1 MTEYKAT
8 PHRAKPEV
16 WAAVERWCK
25 NDMGTQNCLLELR
38 DRVKALEA
46 GLTTVSLEL
55 RDRVEALKDA
65 QRPTVTVP
73 ADSLAGRQPWA
84 AMSFRGA
91 MLLPPIDC
99 ADPDLWIAE
108 RIYEM
113 GLADG
118 KNATTGDTAPVTRDR
133 DETGDYL
140 IIHDAPPPVGS
151 LAEQGIKA
159 LGPEPLPETG
169 PTGDTILNK
178 GSIDRHH
185 RICTASAEAR
195 PGGLVEGVAK
205 ALHYAPHPPGNWKPE
220 ARAAI
225 LAVADWFDQQDYHGT
240 AARLRMEVG

>member
-1 MTEYKAT
+1 MTNHKAT
-8 PHRAKPEV
+8 TRQ
-16 WAAVERWCK
+16 WSGIERF
-25 NDMGTQNCLLELR
+25 
-38 DRVKALEA
+38 
-46 GLTTVSLEL
+46 VSCGAYDSCIIEL
-55 RDRVEALKDA
+55 RDRVEALE
-65 QRPTVTVP
+65 
-73 ADSLAGRQPWA
+73 ADQWLRQHAKPK
-84 AMSFRGA
+84 GA
-91 MLLPPIDC
+91 IEAPI
-99 ADPDLWIAE
+99 
-108 RIYEM
+108 
-113 GLADG
+113 
-118 KNATTGDTAPVTRDR
+118 TRDR

-195 PGGLVEGVAK
+195 PGGLVEGVAN

-225 LAVADWFDQQDYHGT
+225 LAVADWFEQHDLHSF
-240 AARLRMEVG
+240 AKLLRQEAQ

>member
-1 MTEYKAT
+1 MTE
-8 PHRAKPEV
+8 HRATTRQ
-16 WAAVERWCK
+16 WSGIERFVRYGAY
-25 NDMGTQNCLLELR
+25 DSCLI
-38 DRVKALEA
+38 
-46 GLTTVSLEL
+46 EL
-55 RDRVEALKDA
+55 RDRVEALEAA
-65 QRPTVTVP
+65 QRPTVEDSLTVP

-118 KNATTGDTAPVTRDR
+118 KNATTGDTAPITRDR

-195 PGGLVEGVAK
+195 PGGLLEGVAN
-205 ALHYAPHPPGNWKPE
+205 ALHYAPHPIGNWNLE
-220 ARAAI
+220 AGAAI
-225 LAVADWFDQQDYHGT
+225 LAVADWFDQQELHIA